1 MDGPSIPRGHAEV
14 LVNRWGRKHLG
25 TLIAGDTQETS
36 SQQDY
41 V

>member
-1 MDGPSIPRGHAEV
+1 MEGPSIPQGHAEV
-14 LVNRWGRKHLG
+14 LVNRRGRKHLG

-36 SQQDY
+36 SQQDS